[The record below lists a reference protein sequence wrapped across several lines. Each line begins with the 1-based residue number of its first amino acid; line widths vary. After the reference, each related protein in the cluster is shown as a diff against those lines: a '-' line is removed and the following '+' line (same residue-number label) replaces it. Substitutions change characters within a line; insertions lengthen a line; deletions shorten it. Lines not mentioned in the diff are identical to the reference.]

1 MTIKQY
7 LVLLW
12 FTGILWLP
20 VAWLTQVTTVQTV
33 SVLIAD
39 REAYVRT
46 QAVLIEN
53 TCKKYGNHAT
63 FNIRYN
69 GKTAEGTDGCTL
81 WSNEGDLVKVYF
93 NKTDLQHHGIIS
105 ELVLLMMGRWLLLSI
120 LSILFIKWLRAYR
133 LCKTERLQ

>member
-20 VAWLTQVTTVQTV
+20 VAWLTQVTTMQTV
-33 SVLIAD
+33 NVFIAD

-46 QAVLIEN
+46 QAALIEN

-63 FNIRYN
+63 FNISYN
-69 GKTAEGTDGCTL
+69 GKATDGTDGCTL
-81 WSNEGDLVKVYF
+81 WSSEGELVKVYF
-93 NKTDLQHHGIIS
+93 NKTDLRDHGIIS

-133 LCKTERLQ
+133 LGKTERLQ